1 MEVRIPTPVLEIPD
15 EQLSVKVFEEKF
27 GAALRAM
34 VDAGWQAFVWAVENT
49 AVSQHPSGDL
59 RVKDREERKLLTSMG
74 LVRFSRRRFTSPNDE
89 QSFLLFDKRVGL
101 RSNQRSTEAAERLL
115 ARTGAENTYAAAA
128 RSVERFWGQRVNA
141 MRVWQAVQR
150 LGRRLE
156 EKRKESRNSFF
167 EDGELPGW
175 EKPAPKY
182 VGLEADSVMVHAWRR
197 KNEHHEV
204 YVGISYTGKE
214 EKDKGKRKRC
224 RFLDKG
230 ICYGVNGSVEFGK
243 DFLVMAQAR
252 HNLVEA
258 KSGTYLSDGAA
269 ALRNIQLEHFPRH
282 TRGMD
287 WRHIRDSMEAAYRVI
302 PGERHKELLK
312 ELYAEKLPEVCR
324 QIQADAEKFPQRS
337 ERLKD
342 LRTYIENAGD
352 DLYAIRRLR
361 RAGVDLPPRLQGTG
375 GAERNVD
382 ILVGHRMKRRGMGW
396 SKQGTGHLLAV
407 RFDLLLSLQR
417 IPPGRS

>member
-27 GAALRAM
+27 GAFVRAI
-34 VDAGWQAFVWAVENT
+34 VDAGWQAFVWAVEN
-49 AVSQHPSGDL
+49 AARGQHPAGDL
-59 RVKDREERKLLTSMG
+59 WVKDREERKLLTSMG
-74 LVRFSRRRFTSPNDE
+74 LVSFSRRRFTSPNDE
-89 QSFLLFDKRVGL
+89 RSFLLFDRRVGL
-101 RSNQRSTEAAERLL
+101 RSNQRSTEAADRLL
-115 ARTGAENTYAAAA
+115 AETGAENTYAAAA
-128 RSVERFWGQRVNA
+128 RSIERLWGQRVNA

-150 LGRRLE
+150 VGLDLE
-156 EKRKESRNSFF
+156 KKRKELRDAFF

-175 EKPAPKY
+175 EKPAPYY
-182 VGLEADSVMVHAWRR
+182 VGLETDSVMVDAWRR

-214 EKDKGKRKRC
+214 EKGKHRRC
-224 RFLDKG
+224 RLVDKG
-230 ICYGVNGSVEFGK
+230 ICYGIHGSAEFGK

-252 HNLVEA
+252 HNVVEA
-258 KSGTYLSDGAA
+258 RIGTYLSDGAA
-269 ALRNIQLEHFPRH
+269 ALRNIHLEHFPRH
-282 TRGMD
+282 ARGMD
-287 WRHIRDSMEAAYRVI
+287 WKHIRTALEETYRVL

-312 ELYAEKLPEVCR
+312 ELYAEKLPEACR
-324 QIQADAEKFPQRS
+324 QIRADARKFPQRS
-337 ERLKD
+337 QQLKD
-342 LRTYIENAGD
+342 LAAYVENAGD

-361 RAGVDLPPRLQGTG
+361 RAGVELPPRLQGTG

-382 ILVGHRMKRRGMGW
+382 TLVGHRMKRRGMGW
-396 SKQGTGHLLAV
+396 SKPGAGHLLAV